1 LDKDLLKRNS
11 CFLKPFERPRFPL
24 PDFTRLR
31 QDLLGAEPIN
41 RFHYFCQDPK
51 PIPDTRQKWKLDL
64 YIQNKEREWYI
75 LGGAGRQRQGT
86 GKPFYLNLWENLD
99 KIDLTQSER
108 FEHWKR
114 KAQRIQYKFRTRISN
129 KGKYLASYHYNSG
142 YNQRTFSREF
152 HKTSDKRVLSIH
164 PRPQLSTSVSTSSK
178 RTINKT

>member
-1 LDKDLLKRNS
+1 MIRLLS
-11 CFLKPFERPRFPL
+11 
-24 PDFTRLR
+24 
-31 QDLLGAEPIN
+31 QDLLGAEQIN

-114 KAQRIQYKFRTRISN
+114 KVQRIQYKFRTIGYQTKENILLHITTTVDIIREHSVQSSTN
-129 KGKYLASYHYNSG
+129 K
-142 YNQRTFSREF
+142 
-152 HKTSDKRVLSIH
+152 
-164 PRPQLSTSVSTSSK
+164 
-178 RTINKT
+178 